1 MRSNLGCILVSG
13 FPLADDH
20 EADDVWRR
28 KLSGELNMGGV
39 AGPSKPNDD
48 DIEETRERDAISGE
62 DRIGGVIPVMQSMT
76 RTLGVALLLFLFSG
90 ASVSVE
96 VDTARVFSSDSISS
110 RP

>member
-1 MRSNLGCILVSG
+1 MRSNLGCILVSR

-20 EADDVWRR
+20 EVDDVWRR
-28 KLSGELNMGGV
+28 KLSGEPDKGGV

-48 DIEETRERDAISGE
+48 DMEETRERDAISGE

-76 RTLGVALLLFLFSG
+76 RTLGVDLLLFLLSEV
-90 ASVSVE
+90 SVSVG
-96 VDTARVFSSDSISS
+96 VDTARVSSSDSISS